1 MLVKSADTV
10 VTKEMFG
17 QRTARDVLAVL
28 TFKRDA
34 LKDFLFLLE
43 AWLAP
48 TIGYEGF
55 KNPYVS
61 MVFKAG

>member
-1 MLVKSADTV
+1 MAVKSADSV

-28 TFKRDA
+28 TFKTDA
-34 LKDFLFLLE
+34 LKSFFL
-43 AWLAP
+43 ARSMVSANHWLRS
-48 TIGYEGF
+48 F
-55 KNPYVS
+55 RNPYVS

>member
-34 LKDFLFLLE
+34 LKDFFF
-43 AWLAP
+43 ARSMVSANHWLRS
-48 TIGYEGF
+48 F
-55 KNPYVS
+55 KNSYVS